1 MLSRYTMYRRR
12 PKGAPLLPDGIRK
25 DTRYATK
32 HVLRPAREIVE
43 AYLSNPTDAGWKEF
57 CLEYLAML
65 EERFRTDRTSFD
77 ELAAMATENN
87 VYLGCNCPTKKNPI
101 VGRCHTYLA
110 LEFMQSKFPKLKV
123 SVPE

>member
-1 MLSRYTMYRRR
+1 MYRRR
-12 PKGAPLLPDGIRK
+12 PKGAPPLPDGIRK

-57 CLEYLAML
+57 CLEYLALL

-77 ELAAMATENN
+77 ELAVMATEND
-87 VYLGCNCPTKKNPI
+87 VYLGCNCPTKKNPSRSPGL
-101 VGRCHTYLA
+101 VDTVKG
-110 LEFMQSKFPKLKV
+110 
-123 SVPE
+123 

>member
-1 MLSRYTMYRRR
+1 MYRRR
-12 PKGAPLLPDGIRK
+12 PKGAPPLPDGIRK

-57 CLEYLAML
+57 CLEYLALL

-77 ELAAMATENN
+77 ELAAMATEND
-87 VYLGCNCPTKKNPI
+87 VYLG
-101 VGRCHTYLA
+101 
-110 LEFMQSKFPKLKV
+110 
-123 SVPE
+123 